1 MNSITY
7 CRVSACANIAREL
20 SHVAEYLDCTSGWLP
35 QLAREHAMDAAV
47 AASIQASI
55 ADMWRITHKIAER
68 LREHS
73 AYIHSTSP
81 RGSDDEAVA
90 NLVSDCRKRAIDFL
104 ELERSRAEND

>member
-35 QLAREHAMDAAV
+35 QLERYAAMDAGV
-47 AASIQASI
+47 AASIRGSI

-81 RGSDDEAVA
+81 RGSDDEYVA
-90 NLVSDCRKRAIDFL
+90 NLVDDCRQRAIDIL